1 MSNGLWGS
9 RFPLINMKTLLS
21 RIDFNKRS
29 ETPMPEVIYGLMLWI
44 WLKKDSI
51 GMFSR
56 EGLQGAM
63 GKDALYDTI
72 NRVDLN

>member
-1 MSNGLWGS
+1 
-9 RFPLINMKTLLS
+9 
-21 RIDFNKRS
+21 
-29 ETPMPEVIYGLMLWI
+29 MPEVIYGLMLWI